1 MTEREVM
8 IELLRSKTPFTIRV
22 NSVDFPYMDGLGQMK
37 DCVGKEH
44 QAVAI
49 STADHPL
56 YNGIA
61 ITFYDPKY
69 QRRWWVPIE
78 LVTILSF
85 ELDNKRSKNKK
96 LNRSW

>member
-1 MTEREVM
+1 MTQRNEMVES
-8 IELLRSKTPFTIRV
+8 LRSMVPFTIRV
-22 NSVDFPYMDGLGQMK
+22 NSVDFPYMDALGQMK
-37 DCVGKEH
+37 DCIDKEY

-49 STADHPL
+49 SAANYPL
-56 YNGIA
+56 YNGIV

-78 LVTILSF
+78 LITILSF
-85 ELDNKRSKNKK
+85 ELDKRSKNKK